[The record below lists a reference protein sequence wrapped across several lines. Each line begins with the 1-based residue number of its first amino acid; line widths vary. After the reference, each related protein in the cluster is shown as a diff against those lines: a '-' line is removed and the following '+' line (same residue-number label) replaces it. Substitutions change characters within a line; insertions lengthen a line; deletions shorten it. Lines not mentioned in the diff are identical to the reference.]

1 MEKKKKEE
9 KQRGREEK
17 LLKFLKK
24 EREDLAFCTKGV
36 FFSKSNATC
45 PILSGAKKGL
55 YFSLDFTSY
64 SATKEKKLD
73 LFGC

>member
-24 EREDLAFCTKGV
+24 EREDLAFCTKGPQRRKNWT
-36 FFSKSNATC
+36 FLDAEILPQFAC
-45 PILSGAKKGL
+45 HLSGSSSSR
-55 YFSLDFTSY
+55 FSAPVGTCFR
-64 SATKEKKLD
+64 K
-73 LFGC
+73 